1 MIEVKYNEKG
11 LIPAIAQ
18 DANTGEVLMQAYMNE
33 ESLSLTLSTGY
44 ATYFSRERQKLWK
57 KGEES
62 GHLQKVKAVYLDCDK
77 DCILLKVEQIGA
89 ACHTGNRSCFFNR
102 VQGESVGIEFLG
114 ELERTIKDRKQNPEE
129 GSYTSY
135 LFERGID
142 KIAKK
147 FGEEAVET
155 VIASKN
161 DDKEEFLGECADLVY
176 HMMVLLEE
184 KGASLKDVCEVLSER
199 HG

>member
-33 ESLSLTLSTGY
+33 ESLALTLSTGY

-77 DCILLKVEQIGA
+77 DCILLKVEQTGA
-89 ACHTGNRSCFFNR
+89 ACHTGNRSCFFNH

-161 DDKEEFLGECADLVY
+161 DDKEEFLGECADLIY

-184 KGASLKDVCEVLSER
+184 KGASLADVCAVLAER
-199 HG
+199 HS